1 MVKRIAFGL
10 CFFLAG
16 VLLCGINWLAAAAA
30 TPALTE
36 WDGTRMSGG
45 WKIVGHGPLV
55 FGIILLVASV
65 VLVASALYEAG
76 EVSAPASEPARVQQ
90 ADRPDAQ

>member
-1 MVKRIAFGL
+1 MVKRLAFGL

-30 TPALTE
+30 TPGLTE

-45 WKIVGHGPLV
+45 WKLVGHGPLV

-65 VLVASALYEAG
+65 VLVGAGFYEKG
-76 EVSAPASEPARVQQ
+76 EVSAASSGPAGVQQ
-90 ADRPDAQ
+90 PDRPDAQ

>member
-1 MVKRIAFGL
+1 MKRLAFGL

-30 TPALTE
+30 TPGLTE

-45 WKIVGHGPLV
+45 WKLVGHGPLV
-55 FGIILLVASV
+55 VGIILLFASV
-65 VLVASALYEAG
+65 VLVASALYENG
-76 EVSAPASEPARVQQ
+76 EPSAPASEPARVQR